1 MGNGNFAILEN
12 MPVRET
18 KVATHARSILVQR
31 FDGDPL
37 LKPWIDCTLW

>member
-18 KVATHARSILVQR
+18 EVATHARSIVIQR
-31 FDGDPL
+31 SDRDSL
-37 LKPWIDCTLW
+37 LTP